1 MRGLVDLSG
10 GVGRRRNERAL
21 LGIAWESGQENAA
34 RCICHLSALRCPLQ
48 RAALPIAARCICH
61 RTAFRSFCH
70 FHPSPLPPLS
80 PFPPKAQARGCPCG
94 KAGVLPALF
103 ASTSAFPLAC
113 GIAVPFLSINTAM
126 RKPCSCQL
134 ALMVRCLFEEDAPLL
149 GANLHKWQS
158 SRNFAPRLYI

>member
-1 MRGLVDLSG
+1 MSALCSGLPGKVDRKMHHAAS
-10 GVGRRRNERAL
+10 V
-21 LGIAWESGQENAA
+21 ISA
-34 RCICHLSALRCPLQ
+34 RCVAHCSALH
-48 RAALPIAARCICH
+48 LPSH
-61 RTAFRSFCH
+61 RVPFF
-70 FHPSPLPPLS
+70 L
-80 PFPPKAQARGCPCG
+80 PFPSVASPAAFSVPSKAQARGCPCG
-94 KAGVLPALF
+94 RAGVLSALF

>member
-1 MRGLVDLSG
+1 MSALCSGLPGKV
-10 GVGRRRNERAL
+10 
-21 LGIAWESGQENAA
+21 AWKMQHAASVISA
-34 RCICHLSALRCPLQ
+34 RCVAHCSALHLPSHRVPLF
-48 RAALPIAARCICH
+48 L
-61 RTAFRSFCH
+61 
-70 FHPSPLPPLS
+70 
-80 PFPPKAQARGCPCG
+80 PFPSVASPAAFSISPKAHARGCPCG
-94 KAGVLPALF
+94 RAGVLSALL

-113 GIAVPFLSINTAM
+113 GITVPFLSINTAV

>member
-1 MRGLVDLSG
+1 MRFARDC
-10 GVGRRRNERAL
+10 
-21 LGIAWESGQENAA
+21 LGKWTGKCSTL
-34 RCICHLSALRCPLQ
+34 HLSSQ

-80 PFPPKAQARGCPCG
+80 PFPPIRLYRPSAHFQAAFLRSAMHQARGCPCG
-94 KAGVLPALF
+94 RAGVLSALF

>member
-1 MRGLVDLSG
+1 MRGLDDLSG
-10 GVGRRRNERAL
+10 GVGRRRNECAL

-48 RAALPIAARCICH
+48 RAAFAIAP
-61 RTAFRSFCH
+61 RSV
-70 FHPSPLPPLS
+70 LS
-80 PFPPKAQARGCPCG
+80 SISIRRLSRRFLRFPPKAQARGCPCG
-94 KAGVLPALF
+94 RAGVLSALF